1 MENDVFNFVHKI
13 MAEVHTKLSGRHT
26 HNGLFYEIIHV
37 MCNKIKCFGTQI
49 CEKIKNDLAVVIRNC
64 DI

>member
-1 MENDVFNFVHKI
+1 MFWILVENDVFNFVHKI

-37 MCNKIKCFGTQI
+37 MCNKIKCFSTQI
-49 CEKIKNDLAVVIRNC
+49 CENPPYDFCKD
-64 DI
+64 